1 MTLPE
6 SSWVRY
12 INRLSAINKTAARKF
27 EAYLNTHDVMSKSGR
42 KAALDYAAAL
52 VLKYGEG
59 AAAVSCEMYDA
70 VAAASG
76 VILPAAEPA
85 SVASYGEVAKTINGI
100 MKTSQ
105 NASYIASG
113 VERIVKQAGADTT
126 LMNARRD
133 GAEFAW
139 VPHGDTCSFCLML
152 ASNGWRQASKKT
164 IKGDHAEHIH
174 ANCDCTFAIRFD
186 GKSNVEGY
194 DPDKLREM
202 YDNAEGD
209 TWQEKL
215 NSMRRDDYAYN
226 GDVIRAQKREAY
238 ARHRKIKYGDIND
251 FHTDRGTVTARRV
264 DRYGYNNLLVD
275 EKVNLT
281 ERQLRNVNSQISE
294 AKRLLG
300 ITNNCDVRVIVTD
313 INDKLASYNPRTNVL
328 LINTEMTADDKI
340 RNLQKGF
347 ACADDPRSTM
357 VHELLHW
364 KDAEAYRR
372 AGHTILASDY
382 KSEYVQYRCEIGK
395 AKLIEAGI
403 DIDSID
409 EIMNISEYSVEKWFD
424 NDYDEVYTEF
434 RTKQLIEG

>member
-52 VLKYGEG
+52 VQKYGEG

-76 VILPAAEPA
+76 AILPAAEPA
-85 SVASYGEVAKTINGI
+85 AVASYGEVAKTINGI

-113 VERIVKQAGADTT
+113 VERLVKQAGADTT

-139 VPHGDTCSFCLML
+139 VPHGDTCSFCVML
-152 ASNGWRQASKKT
+152 ASNGWQTASKKT

-194 DPDKLREM
+194 DPDKYREI

-215 NSMRRDDYAYN
+215 NSMRRDEYAAN
-226 GDVIRAQKREAY
+226 ADKIRAQKREAY
-238 ARHRKIKYGDIND
+238 ERRNQLKRKPEALSRVYVNNSEQLYKNLQNVTPIRRFEDVAIHGVPGQALVEYETTSGIIKQ
-251 FHTDRGTVTARRV
+251 
-264 DRYGYNNLLVD
+264 YNPAELADMIRENPD
-275 EKVNLT
+275 YHGG
-281 ERQLRNVNSQISE
+281 NV
-294 AKRLLG
+294 RLLSCG
-300 ITNNCDVRVIVTD
+300 AGAEET
-313 INDKLASYNPRTNVL
+313 
-328 LINTEMTADDKI
+328 
-340 RNLQKGF
+340 GF
-347 ACADDPRSTM
+347 AQALSNELGKRVMAPTETLWVAENGEMFVSDSEVLAQLWYNGGAIDHGVKQPGYWK
-357 VHELLHW
+357 VYKPKNHE
-364 KDAEAYRR
+364 
-372 AGHTILASDY
+372 
-382 KSEYVQYRCEIGK
+382 
-395 AKLIEAGI
+395 
-403 DIDSID
+403 
-409 EIMNISEYSVEKWFD
+409 
-424 NDYDEVYTEF
+424 
-434 RTKQLIEG
+434 